1 MAGIKLSLEGMPEL
15 EKALASMAL
24 HIRER
29 IEKPA
34 IEGAGKLILDAI
46 LAKAERHRDTG
57 KMIGEI
63 GSQMSTVGG
72 KTSLVI
78 RPAYRRVRY
87 THLVEF
93 GTKPHGKHPGT
104 RASGFFNTGVDLTQ
118 DAALERMTN
127 EISLAID
134 DYWKAQGGGL

>member
-1 MAGIKLSLEGMPEL
+1 MAGIKLSLEGVPEL
-15 EKALASMAL
+15 EKALSQMAL

-34 IEGAGKLILDAI
+34 IERAGKLILDAI
-46 LAKAERHRDTG
+46 LAKAESHRDTG
-57 KMIGEI
+57 KMISEL

-78 RPAYRRVRY
+78 RPAYKRVHY

-93 GTKPHGKHPGT
+93 GTKPHGRHPGT
-104 RASGFFNTGVDLTQ
+104 RASNFFNTGVDLTQ
-118 DAALERMTN
+118 DAAMELLTN
-127 EISLAID
+127 EISLAVD
-134 DYWKAQGGGL
+134 DYWKAQS